1 MRVVCLPG
9 FAVDTALR
17 ESPTQD
23 LGGTATTG
31 DFTTAVLALLDR

>member
-1 MRVVCLPG
+1 MRLA

-31 DFTTAVLALLDR
+31 EFTAAALALDR